1 MSLTFSRRSFL
12 KYTAVAAVAVA
23 GSSLLTGCKDNPYQP
38 TGTIGSTLTIMGD
51 FTLKNATLDAT
62 TNKMTCGMTFKCTS
76 KRNLHVIPS
85 CFQIDVTSKDGKK
98 VTTYSCDQSVNKKVS
113 LENTDKDL
121 AKDETLTT
129 KLYVEEMN
137 ALEDGCKVEI
147 KYWPRAQSSEGLL
160 GYTEAYAT
168 WTMKYDAA
176 NKVFV
181 KV

>member
-62 TNKMTCGMTFKCTS
+62 KNNMTCAMTFKCTS
-76 KRNLHVIPS
+76 KRNLHVLPS

-98 VTTYSCDQSVNKKVS
+98 VTTYSCDQNVNKKVS

-176 NKVFV
+176 KRAFV

>member
-38 TGTIGSTLTIMGD
+38 TGTIGDTLTIMGD
-51 FTLKNATLDAT
+51 FTMKSA
-62 TNKMTCGMTFKCTS
+62 KMEGSKMICAMTFECTS
-76 KRNLHVIPS
+76 KRNLHVVPT
-85 CFQIDVTSKDGKK
+85 CFQIDVTSKDGKT
-98 VTTYSCDQSVNKKVS
+98 VTTYNCDQGANNKVS
-113 LENTDKDL
+113 LKESKKDL
-121 AKDETLTT
+121 AKDETLNTE
-129 KLYVEEMN
+129 LYVDELN
-137 ALEDGCKVEI
+137 ALEDGCTVDV

-168 WTMKYDAA
+168 WSMKYDAT
-176 NKVFV
+176 NKKFV